1 MDDLEN
7 DTMFLRSIPASL
19 TPRQRDVLLGLIH
32 GRGEKQIAKA
42 LEISVHTVHVY
53 MKRVYEQYGV
63 HTRTELFSKCIF
75 RLLRVY
81 SLSMNERRAVSSAHS
96 SDLLPSDSIDQV
108 ALFAESGQSLV
119 SVPT

>member
-7 DTMFLRSIPASL
+7 DVMFLRSIPPSL

-32 GRGEKQIAKA
+32 GQGEKQIAKT
-42 LEISVHTVHVY
+42 LEISVHTVHFY

-63 HTRTELFSKCIF
+63 HSRTELFSKCIF

-81 SLSMNERRAVSSAHS
+81 SMSMNERLEVQ
-96 SDLLPSDSIDQV
+96 SDQSM
-108 ALFAESGQSLV
+108 AFATV
-119 SVPT
+119 